1 VRQLKAIAHLSEIK
15 VIPHDKSIALL
26 KKQYASH
33 FKFKSISYALKSR
46 FEMQKVLNT
55 NPMQLTTIFLKQPA
69 TKYTR
74 YELLPFITT

>member
-1 VRQLKAIAHLSEIK
+1 MLHT
-15 VIPHDKSIALL
+15 
-26 KKQYASH
+26 
-33 FKFKSISYALKSR
+33 FKFKSISYALKSG